1 MGRRAVHSSIRRHDS
16 PCIVQ
21 ELEFPDY
28 RVGNFCSR
36 HRPDGVAGDPR
47 FDRKP
52 ILDVMGSFT
61 SSRRHT
67 CASGQAIGSGDSRS
81 SLRCDPTDLVLR
93 RGPVADHRYHSA
105 PQAHLALRERCKLDS
120 RLGGHED
127 SLSDKSLPTTKQASL
142 PKIGTPISETAQI
155 YQYLRQMAAGQ
166 DDEFLHAFFLD
177 EAFRLCWSETLSIG
191 DPRTVSFDYR
201 GLVCMALRVNAAGL
215 ILAHNHPSG
224 SVSPSPK
231 DITSTLDLQRLCK
244 KIGIALLDHLIIASG
259 NCFSFRAEKILQ
271 E

>member
-1 MGRRAVHSSIRRHDS
+1 
-16 PCIVQ
+16 
-21 ELEFPDY
+21 
-28 RVGNFCSR
+28 
-36 HRPDGVAGDPR
+36 
-47 FDRKP
+47 
-52 ILDVMGSFT
+52 
-61 SSRRHT
+61 
-67 CASGQAIGSGDSRS
+67 
-81 SLRCDPTDLVLR
+81 
-93 RGPVADHRYHSA
+93 
-105 PQAHLALRERCKLDS
+105 
-120 RLGGHED
+120 
-127 SLSDKSLPTTKQASL
+127 
-142 PKIGTPISETAQI
+142 
-155 YQYLRQMAAGQ
+155 MAAGQ

-177 EAFRLCWSETLSIG
+177 EAFRLCWSETLSTG

-244 KIGIALLDHLIIASG
+244 KIGIELIDHLIIASG